1 MSYRNEKFLSLLG
14 KNLDNLSDDELK
26 KIAKDI
32 LDDSLHGL
40 CFSLYED
47 GQGPGYEISDDQI
60 LRRLNIL
67 KPYTKWIRTFS
78 SLQEHAK
85 ITKFAKELGFK
96 TLVGAWLSSDD
107 EKNKE
112 EINGLIELC
121 NEGYVDVAAV
131 GTKLFIEKSVA
142 KIN

>member
-47 GQGPGYEISDDQI
+47 GQGPGYEISDQI
-60 LRRLNIL
+60 LRRLNII
-67 KPYTKWIRTFS
+67 KPYTKWLELFPHYKSTQKLQSCKRIR
-78 SLQEHAK
+78 L
-85 ITKFAKELGFK
+85 
-96 TLVGAWLSSDD
+96 
-107 EKNKE
+107 
-112 EINGLIELC
+112 
-121 NEGYVDVAAV
+121 
-131 GTKLFIEKSVA
+131 
-142 KIN
+142 